1 MVPRRAQPPPPVPK
15 EARFG
20 LFSLL
25 LEKKRKKLFE
35 IVNSELPGP
44 LSPKEGEGNG
54 GFEGCDQVQL

>member
-25 LEKKRKKLFE
+25 LEKKLFE
-35 IVNSELPGP
+35 IVNSEFPGP
-44 LSPKEGEGNG
+44 LSPMEGEGNG

>member
-15 EARFG
+15 EPRFG
-20 LFSLL
+20 LFSLW
-25 LEKKRKKLFE
+25 LEKKLFE

-54 GFEGCDQVQL
+54 GFEGCDQVRL